1 MAGQAQLE
9 PMNASP
15 HHAKVKVSL
24 QLADSMYVAGN
35 AITGKVQLEC
45 KADKG
50 LGIGVV
56 MVELYAVEELTSR
69 DHSATSTFLHTRR
82 FFQGPGL
89 PPSNAVQ
96 PHPLPGDPPVPTHY
110 HTARRG
116 ITTFLFRLPLPASS
130 PSAIDFGSG
139 LAQVRYEVRATVG
152 VAWKGENRLVFDK
165 KPIDVVETFEEDL
178 RGGDPEAV
186 VVGENGRIW
195 VQGRV
200 IGGFMIAGQPGCV
213 ELQVKNHSSKKNS
226 GLSVALTRELYL
238 PNQPSGSTQPLQ
250 INDTLTSVTFRGPEY
265 IIHPG
270 AEGVATLVFDLPLH
284 ARGVRGGRR
293 QGDEEGRRT
302 AEALFEVRCH
312 VNVKLSM
319 GIGSKDIILTVP
331 VTILHPSA
339 IPLLPDRDLY
349 SQPYEVAA
357 VYDPSPGAIH
367 SPPPLSP
374 PPILE
379 RPLSPY
385 AYAPPPPMSPTLLPY
400 VDHGQVWLPPPIP
413 AHSAYDAIYSPPVSP
428 PLSHHY
434 YYYPQ
439 PHSLPVPYIPQ
450 ARPSSTEPVP
460 SQPLYSAPVS
470 PLTSTQQPLLPMP
483 MTSNSAAV
491 REEGKGE
498 RASRIASHL
507 RMSSRHRSVSP
518 PAHRYALPTAPEAH
532 APVAPPPA
540 SSSIPVPAQAP
551 ADLSPSSSP
560 LTQRRLPTLN
570 LSVSPARSQGSV
582 VSPRP
587 MLSPKHS
594 FSLDP
599 SMQVTQ
605 VEQLERIAALADS
618 ENPGMS
624 ASGASPR
631 ADAGMMD
638 KTLPRVPD
646 VEKGTFRAAAP
657 RVDTLFPESAARP
670 EETPPTPTLAAVTSL
685 KVPRAL
691 DAEAGGGGLSGLD
704 ALEAKLLAQVG
715 TRKIEKATRPD
726 VRTVL
731 PIAIPRPTE
740 GDPANDSAISS
751 LTLPGLDSDAKTLKV
766 GQPNPGT
773 ELEPDADDQDDDR
786 ALTERWRDRE
796 SKENKKA
803 SSIGTR
809 KSKDK
814 DKERHGGPKS
824 GEGKVKDEEL
834 QKLRKTAQGR
844 VAAWLGSIEPAVP
857 PPSGTPPPANP
868 DAPVGLADLA
878 REDSHGRVAAWL
890 GRMQAEKPDDATP
903 PHPPAGMPAPAADPA
918 SPPTPSV
925 PSSDAPQEPR
935 PNVGEEDV
943 TAAPNPRSSGFVPI
957 STLRPEAPHRAA
969 AAAARPT
976 DPSQGGDAKTPVVP
990 PRLLALPAR
999 PVDPQVRYDIRSA
1012 RGGRGG
1018 KVTAV
1023 AAIWASATQQRDSH
1037 PEPKAKP
1044 VPPQRENGVP
1054 ARADVAPVSV
1064 PGASSASAKPIARLV
1079 HLPTPKPPKAAPPPP
1094 RPRPT
1099 ACDARPSPAA
1109 DLAARRARMIK
1120 STSVPAM
1127 ISSSHATP
1135 MLSSTASLARAPP
1148 VLAER
1153 NKTNARLAPIAS
1165 EDPPPAGKT
1174 EPAKAPSPRAELA
1187 FGQARLRE
1195 LIKRY
1200 QGQGST

>member
-24 QLADSMYVAGN
+24 QLADSMYVSGN

-56 MVELYAVEELTSR
+56 MVELYAVEARSWPTELTSR

-265 IIHPG
+265 IIQPG
-270 AEGVATLVFDLPLH
+270 AEGVATLSIYH
-284 ARGVRGGRR
+284 
-293 QGDEEGRRT
+293 RT
-302 AEALFEVRCH
+302 RE
-312 VNVKLSM
+312 
-319 GIGSKDIILTVP
+319 
-331 VTILHPSA
+331 
-339 IPLLPDRDLY
+339 
-349 SQPYEVAA
+349 PYEVAA

-400 VDHGQVWLPPPIP
+400 VDHGQ
-413 AHSAYDAIYSPPVSP
+413 
-428 PLSHHY
+428 
-434 YYYPQ
+434 

-483 MTSNSAAV
+483 MSSNSAAV

-540 SSSIPVPAQAP
+540 SSSIPVPVQAP

-570 LSVSPARSQGSV
+570 LSVSPAPSQGSV

-766 GQPNPGT
+766 GQPNPGP

-796 SKENKKA
+796 SKKA
-803 SSIGTR
+803 SSIGAR
-809 KSKDK
+809 KSK

-824 GEGKVKDEEL
+824 GEGKAQAASVL
-834 QKLRKTAQGR
+834 AAAPLRVHHRLVYATVCLACGLR
-844 VAAWLGSIEPAVP
+844 
-857 PPSGTPPPANP
+857 
-868 DAPVGLADLA
+868 VGLREGIVGRCNGIFGDEFIEIPPMETQCRQRQTLA
-878 REDSHGRVAAWL
+878 
-890 GRMQAEKPDDATP
+890 
-903 PHPPAGMPAPAADPA
+903 
-918 SPPTPSV
+918 
-925 PSSDAPQEPR
+925 
-935 PNVGEEDV
+935 
-943 TAAPNPRSSGFVPI
+943 
-957 STLRPEAPHRAA
+957 
-969 AAAARPT
+969 
-976 DPSQGGDAKTPVVP
+976 
-990 PRLLALPAR
+990 
-999 PVDPQVRYDIRSA
+999 
-1012 RGGRGG
+1012 
-1018 KVTAV
+1018 
-1023 AAIWASATQQRDSH
+1023 
-1037 PEPKAKP
+1037 
-1044 VPPQRENGVP
+1044 
-1054 ARADVAPVSV
+1054 
-1064 PGASSASAKPIARLV
+1064 
-1079 HLPTPKPPKAAPPPP
+1079 
-1094 RPRPT
+1094 
-1099 ACDARPSPAA
+1099 
-1109 DLAARRARMIK
+1109 
-1120 STSVPAM
+1120 
-1127 ISSSHATP
+1127 
-1135 MLSSTASLARAPP
+1135 
-1148 VLAER
+1148 
-1153 NKTNARLAPIAS
+1153 NAH
-1165 EDPPPAGKT
+1165 
-1174 EPAKAPSPRAELA
+1174 
-1187 FGQARLRE
+1187 
-1195 LIKRY
+1195 
-1200 QGQGST
+1200 